1 MENNLGLFFLIL
13 LSVKNLEEQFVR
25 VHKVFWQPLWKI

>member
-13 LSVKNLEEQFVR
+13 FSVTHLGEQFVR